1 MSELD
6 FEMIIFTEKV
16 FIKVKK
22 EEITMKE
29 VIIATKNPG
38 KAKEFEYIFA
48 RRGIAVRTLLDHPE
62 IPEVEETGTTFEENA
77 VLKAET
83 ISKALNK
90 MVIGD
95 DSGLMVDAL
104 EGRPGIYSAR
114 YAGEPKN
121 DQNNTNKL
129 LSKLTGIPE
138 ENRTARFYCALAVA
152 IPGKET
158 FTVSGNV
165 EGRILEEQRGT
176 NGFGYDPVFYVPEKG
191 LAMAELSADVKNQIS
206 HRANALK
213 KLDDLLDSI
222 LERDEQA

>member
-1 MSELD
+1 
-6 FEMIIFTEKV
+6 
-16 FIKVKK
+16 
-22 EEITMKE
+22 MKE

-38 KAKEFEYIFA
+38 KAREFEHIFA
-48 RRGIAVRTLLDHPE
+48 SRGIEVRTLLDFPE
-62 IPEVEETGTTFEENA
+62 IPDVDETGTTFEENA
-77 VLKAET
+77 ILKAEAV
-83 ISKALNK
+83 SQELGK

-121 DQNNTNKL
+121 DQNNTNKV
-129 LSKLTGIPE
+129 LSELKGLPDE
-138 ENRTARFYCALAVA
+138 KRSARFYCALAVA
-152 IPGKET
+152 VPGQET
-158 FTVSGNV
+158 ITVSGTC

-191 LAMAELSADVKNQIS
+191 LAMAELSSEEKNKIS

-213 KLDDLLDSI
+213 KLDVVLDSI
-222 LERDEQA
+222 LERAEK